1 MRVEYL
7 DEWENQRQLAILVSR
22 NPTQIACLFGVQ
34 NTVVIFFR
42 DLSEINLPSDDLLCA
57 LFNLTKT
64 EAAVG
69 LALLGGNSA
78 ETVSRIRNV
87 SLETIRS
94 QIRAILRKSGANN
107 LRDFERIVSLV
118 TIRNNS

>member
-1 MRVEYL
+1 V
-7 DEWENQRQLAILVSR
+7 
-22 NPTQIACLFGVQ
+22 TH
-34 NTVVIFFR
+34 TVVLFFR
-42 DLSEINLPSDDLLCA
+42 DLSETNLPSADLLCA

-78 ETVSRIRNV
+78 ESVSRLRNV

-94 QIRAILRKSGANN
+94 QIRVILRKSGANN